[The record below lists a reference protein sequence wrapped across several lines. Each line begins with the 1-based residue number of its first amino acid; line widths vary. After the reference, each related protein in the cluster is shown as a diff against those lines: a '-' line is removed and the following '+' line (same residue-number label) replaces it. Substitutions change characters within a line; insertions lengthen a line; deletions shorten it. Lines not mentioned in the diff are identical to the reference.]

1 MKNQMRKLV
10 SLTLLATCLTAGLAI
25 SAAATSE
32 DSSSGSIPDGLF
44 TCTTSRDEN
53 NNILLDFKEFQLTL
67 PDSWA
72 GKCQVSTS
80 ADHAAFYHIASREAW
95 TNALDIGPHGGSL
108 FSICYAENFDFIDSD
123 PSYEILGNGENGC
136 YYASFPTDMQGYTDD
151 ADILAEFQE
160 LSGDVDKV
168 LESVTFKKEG
178 AGVSSSEY
186 ILLPDSSTRLLT
198 EADVANLDADQ
209 IQMAINEIYAVHHRK
224 FAMKEVQDY
233 FNSKS
238 WYNGYIEPNDFDV
251 SVMNSYE
258 SQNIGLLVKWMEAK
272 K

>member
-1 MKNQMRKLV
+1 MKNQMQKLV
-10 SLTLLATCLTAGLAI
+10 SLTLLAASLTVIPFTGT
-25 SAAATSE
+25 AAAESE
-32 DSSSGSIPDGLF
+32 ASSDGLF
-44 TCTTSRDEN
+44 TCTTSRDES

-67 PDSWA
+67 PDTWA

-80 ADHAAFYHIASREAW
+80 EDHAAFYHIASRDAW
-95 TNALDIGPHGGSL
+95 TKALDIEPHGGSL
-108 FSICYAENFDFIDSD
+108 FSICYTENFDFIDSE

-151 ADILAEFQE
+151 ANILAEFQA
-160 LSGDVDKV
+160 LCGDVDKV
-168 LESVTFKKEG
+168 LDSVTFKKNG
-178 AGVSSSEY
+178 TGVPSSEY
-186 ILLPDSSTRLLT
+186 ILLPDSCTRLLT

-224 FAMKEVQDY
+224 FALKEVQDY

>member
-95 TNALDIGPHGGSL
+95 TKALDIEPHGGSL

-123 PSYEILGNGENGC
+123 PSYEIL
-136 YYASFPTDMQGYTDD
+136 
-151 ADILAEFQE
+151 
-160 LSGDVDKV
+160 
-168 LESVTFKKEG
+168 
-178 AGVSSSEY
+178 
-186 ILLPDSSTRLLT
+186 
-198 EADVANLDADQ
+198 
-209 IQMAINEIYAVHHRK
+209 
-224 FAMKEVQDY
+224 
-233 FNSKS
+233 
-238 WYNGYIEPNDFDV
+238 
-251 SVMNSYE
+251 
-258 SQNIGLLVKWMEAK
+258 
-272 K
+272 